1 MITMLNVLKIWGRLA
16 SDVIGLMVLAS
27 MGVSTVAWF
36 SPSGVGETVKSPD
49 GRFVAYAFNMHQN
62 RLFQEP
68 LRYLQLTV
76 MDSADREVWRTEYHA
91 HKPIDESGSSAYQPT
106 DFTIRGAATKIR
118 WDADSRSVLFPL
130 GSGRTMTVSVP

>member
-1 MITMLNVLKIWGRLA
+1 MLNVLKIWGRLA
-16 SDVIGLMVLAS
+16 SDMIGLMVLAS

-36 SPSGVGETVKSPD
+36 SPSGLGETVKSPD
-49 GRFVAYAFNMHQN
+49 GRFVAYAFNMRQN

-68 LRYLQLTV
+68 LNYLQLTV

-91 HKPIDESGSSAYQPT
+91 HKPIDESASSTYQPT

-118 WDADSRSVLFPL
+118 WDADSRSVLLPL

>member
-1 MITMLNVLKIWGRLA
+1 MMLNVLKIWGRLA
-16 SDVIGLMVLAS
+16 AGTIGLMVLTS

-36 SPSGVGETVKSPD
+36 SPSGMGETATSPD

-68 LRYLQLTV
+68 LSYLQLTV

-91 HKPIDESGSSAYQPT
+91 HKPIDESESSTYKPT
-106 DFTIRGAATKIR
+106 DFTIRGAATQIR
-118 WDADSRSVLFPL
+118 WAADSRSVLLPL

>member
-1 MITMLNVLKIWGRLA
+1 MLNVLKIWGRLA
-16 SDVIGLMVLAS
+16 SGTIGLMVLAS
-27 MGVSTVAWF
+27 MGVSTVMWF
-36 SPSGVGETVKSPD
+36 SPSGIGETVKSPD

-68 LRYLQLTV
+68 LRYIQLRV

-91 HKPIDESGSSAYQPT
+91 HKPVDESESSAYKPT
-106 DFTIRGAATKIR
+106 DFTIRGAAVQIR
-118 WDADSRSVLFPL
+118 WAADNRSVLLPL